1 MRERE
6 TRRWFPQNWASGF
19 ALILIIAFLCSC
31 AGVLGK
37 TVSGYELAGI
47 TLKAAYDTA
56 KPSCDQGALPVD
68 KCIQIKAI
76 YNDARSSYIL
86 AGEALLLAVD
96 ITDLAKRQ
104 AKLEEYTT
112 LSTKVTQLT
121 TKLIKL
127 LQDLGVIKGG
137 K

>member
-1 MRERE
+1 MRERK
-6 TRRWFPQNWASGF
+6 TRRRIYQNWASGL
-19 ALILIIAFLCSC
+19 ALILMVAFLCSC

-56 KPSCDQGALPVD
+56 KPSCDQGVLPAD
-68 KCIQIKAI
+68 KCVQIKAI
-76 YNDARSSYIL
+76 YNDARASYFL

-112 LSTKVTQLT
+112 LSTKFTQLT

-127 LQDLGVIKGG
+127 LQDLGVVKGG